1 MKKFLPLLLLPLCL
15 IFCACSQEGKAREAE
30 VLSDRAV
37 VDIVTEITCPN
48 GQDCPNYPNCPNG
61 QDCPNNPNCS
71 NGQHCPN
78 QQGCSDNGQGHH
90 RGHKHHGG

>member
-1 MKKFLPLLLLPLCL
+1 MFMKKFLPLLLLPLCL

-48 GQDCPNYPNCPNG
+48 NPNCPNG
-61 QDCPNNPNCS
+61 QD
-71 NGQHCPN
+71 CPN

>member
-48 GQDCPNYPNCPNG
+48 NPNCPNG
-61 QDCPNNPNCS
+61 QD
-71 NGQHCPN
+71 CPN

>member
-1 MKKFLPLLLLPLCL
+1 MKKFLTLLLLPLCL

-30 VLSDRAV
+30 VLSDRTA
-37 VDIVTEITCPN
+37 VDIVTEITCPNTPNCPN
-48 GQDCPNYPNCPNG
+48 GQDCPNYPNRP
-61 QDCPNNPNCS
+61 

-78 QQGCSDNGQGHH
+78 QQGSSDNGQGHH

>member
-30 VLSDRAV
+30 VLSDRTV

-48 GQDCPNYPNCPNG
+48 YPNRP
-61 QDCPNNPNCS
+61 

-78 QQGCSDNGQGHH
+78 RQGCSDNGQGHH